1 MVLMTSFVYQA
12 ESFLRRVEAAVFAR
26 NQSTGV
32 PRLQTHAGSKMMR
45 IMVMN
50 LVMVIKRIMMI
61 M

>member
-32 PRLQTHAGSKMMR
+32 PRLQTHWVKDDGQDEDEPPFRPMTP
-45 IMVMN
+45 
-50 LVMVIKRIMMI
+50 L
-61 M
+61 

>member
-32 PRLQTHAGSKMMR
+32 THWVKDDGQDEDESPFRPMTP
-45 IMVMN
+45 
-50 LVMVIKRIMMI
+50 L
-61 M
+61 